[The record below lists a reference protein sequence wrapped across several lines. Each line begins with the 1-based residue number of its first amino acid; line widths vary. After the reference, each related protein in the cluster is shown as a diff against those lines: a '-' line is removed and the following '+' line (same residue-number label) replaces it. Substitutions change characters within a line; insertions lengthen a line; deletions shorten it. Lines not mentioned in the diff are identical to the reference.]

1 MRHALQVFEVFL
13 VCIEKEVDMTEACFQ
28 TDLKGLKFFR
38 RGKVRD
44 VYEIDDQLLMVATD
58 RISAFDVVLPTPI
71 PMKGAILTQLS
82 KFWFGM
88 MKDIVP
94 HHLVTTEVD
103 EFPAVLRPYRDVLRL
118 RSMLTVKAEIFPI
131 ECVARGYLAGS
142 GWKEYQENG
151 AVCGIPLPAG
161 LRECDRLPEPIFTPA
176 TKAESGHDLN
186 ISFEEMAGIVGKDVA
201 VRLRDLT
208 FRVYRRA
215 ADYAL
220 QKGIIIADVKFEFG
234 RYDGRIILCDEILTP
249 DASRFWPLASYQPG
263 GAQPSFDK
271 QYVRDY
277 LEQIRFN
284 KQPPGPE
291 LPEAVVRATTDKYLE
306 AYRLLTGSGLA

>member
-1 MRHALQVFEVFL
+1 MNDICL
-13 VCIEKEVDMTEACFQ
+13 Q
-28 TDLKGLKFFR
+28 TDLKSLKLFR

-44 VYEIDDQLLMVATD
+44 VYEVGDRLLMIATD

-82 KFWFGM
+82 CFWFGM
-88 MKDIVP
+88 MEDIVGN
-94 HHLVTTEVD
+94 HLISADVD
-103 EFPAVLRPYRDVLRL
+103 HYPEALRPHRDVLRL
-118 RSMLTVKAEIFPI
+118 RSMLVTRAEIFPI

-142 GWKEYQENG
+142 GWKEYRESG
-151 AVCGIPLPAG
+151 AVCGVPLPAG
-161 LRECDRLPEPIFTPA
+161 LRECDILPEPIFTPA
-176 TKAESGHDLN
+176 TKEESGHDKN
-186 ISFEEMAGIVGKDVA
+186 ISFDEMAGIVGRDVA

-208 FRVYRRA
+208 FAVYRRA

-234 RYDGRIILCDEILTP
+234 MHEGRILLCDEVLTP
-249 DASRFWPLASYQPG
+249 DASRFWPLDHYRPG

-277 LEQIRFN
+277 LEAIRFN
-284 KQPPGPE
+284 KQPPAPE
-291 LPEAVVRATTDKYLE
+291 LPPEVVKATTDKYLE
-306 AYRLLTGSGLA
+306 AYRLLTGSSLA

>member
-1 MRHALQVFEVFL
+1 M
-13 VCIEKEVDMTEACFQ
+13 EKEADMADACFQ
-28 TDLKGLKFFR
+28 TDLKGLKLFR

-44 VYEIDDQLLMVATD
+44 VYEIGDQLLMVATD
-58 RISAFDVVLPTPI
+58 RISAFDVVMPTPI

-142 GWKEYQENG
+142 GWKEYQVDS

-186 ISFEEMAGIVGKDVA
+186 ISFEEMAGIVGKNVA

-208 FRVYRRA
+208 FRIYRRA
-215 ADYAL
+215 ADFAL

-234 RYDGRIILCDEILTP
+234 RFDGRIILCDEILTP
-249 DASRFWPLASYQPG
+249 DASRFWPLASYEPG
-263 GAQPSFDK
+263 GAQLSFDK
-271 QYVRDY
+271 QYLRDY

-291 LPEAVVRATTDKYLE
+291 LPDAVVRATTEKYLE
-306 AYRLLTGSGLA
+306 AYRLLTGSSLA